1 MAPAAEP
8 RFANLRG
15 FAWILLGL
23 FGASGCKVV
32 GARVHNLEQLHEADG
47 RHRRVASL
55 MTDTEYA
62 LRVGLAGIL
71 RGGATRIEE
80 KAPQR
85 IDDPLAVCV
94 DNLIALSEFDSSQAS
109 VRAKQ
114 IEHFARLSVYDPW
127 RLSRRICAWQLGRL
141 GEGLDLPGHPP
152 GPPSGR
158 PATPESLRDA
168 LATLIRAVD
177 PAPVAAQPG
186 QIDLDLPAACAAM
199 AALDYD
205 LDGVLRALRS
215 AALLADRFGERSERG
230 QPLRELVSDLERRA
244 VRLALARA
252 LEDPSDEVRAAAI
265 AAHVRSGGERAFA
278 LELPRLARDGAEEV
292 QLTLLDLLRERGLAG
307 QDAGEREAALELIYR
322 VAVEHP
328 NGRVRVAAMSTL
340 GTVGDAGFTSLR
352 EEDWQTWWRARS
364 PAAR

>member
-8 RFANLRG
+8 GLVSLRG
-15 FAWILLGL
+15 VALIVLGL
-23 FGASGCKVV
+23 CGASGCKVV

-62 LRVGLAGIL
+62 LRVGLVGIL
-71 RGGATRIEE
+71 RGGSERIEQKPPE
-80 KAPQR
+80 R
-85 IDDPLAVCV
+85 VEDPLQTCV
-94 DNLIALSEFDSSQAS
+94 DNLIALSEFDSNDAG

-114 IEHFARLSVYDPW
+114 IEQFARLAVYDRW
-127 RLSRRICAWQLGRL
+127 RLSRRVCVWQLGRL
-141 GEGLDLPGHPP
+141 GQRLDLPGHPP
-152 GPPSGR
+152 GPPSGQ

-177 PAPVAAQPG
+177 PTPLPAQAG
-186 QIDLDLPAACAAM
+186 QVDLDLPTACAAM

-205 LDGVLRALRS
+205 LDGVLRGLRS
-215 AALLADRFGERSERG
+215 AAILSERLGERSERG
-230 QPLRELVSDLERRA
+230 RPLRELVADLERRA

-278 LELPRLARDGAEEV
+278 LEFPRLARDGAEEV

-307 QDAGEREAALELIYR
+307 RDAAERDAALELVYR

-340 GTVGDAGFTSLR
+340 GKVGDAGFTSLR